1 MSEVYESQSS
11 CSSDCSSCQSDCSSR
26 KPSKQDFEAPMNQ
39 YSNVKKVIGIV
50 SGKGGVGKSL
60 VTSFLSVLMNRK
72 GYKTAI
78 LDADITGPSI
88 PKAFG
93 IHGKTGGTE
102 LGIMPALSKNG
113 TKVMSINLLL
123 DSEDTPVIWRGSIVS
138 NVVKQFWSDVVWD
151 DVDYMFVDMP
161 PGTGDV
167 PLTVFQSLPVDGI
180 IIVAS
185 PQELVSMIVSKAV
198 NMANSMDIPILGLV
212 ENYSY
217 VQCGSCGEKI
227 KVFGESHL
235 DEIAEKYNLPVLA
248 NIPIDPAIAAAIDGE
263 QIEILQMPWLNDAAK
278 AIEEKLFVEKTGEEK
293 SSEEIEMTNKKI
305 AVTTDQMNNVFQHFG
320 RSETFTIY
328 EITEGKLSNK
338 SIVKAGG
345 EGHSELVVQLKD
357 LKVDV
362 LICGG
367 IGMGAMEGLMG
378 AGVLVVPGAQGDVD
392 VVVASYLDGSLVA
405 SENPTCDHHHEHEDH
420 HKQEGHHSH

>member
-1 MSEVYESQSS
+1 
-11 CSSDCSSCQSDCSSR
+11 
-26 KPSKQDFEAPMNQ
+26 
-39 YSNVKKVIGIV
+39 
-50 SGKGGVGKSL
+50 
-60 VTSFLSVLMNRK
+60 
-72 GYKTAI
+72 
-78 LDADITGPSI
+78 
-88 PKAFG
+88 
-93 IHGKTGGTE
+93 
-102 LGIMPALSKNG
+102 
-113 TKVMSINLLL
+113 
-123 DSEDTPVIWRGSIVS
+123 
-138 NVVKQFWSDVVWD
+138 
-151 DVDYMFVDMP
+151 
-161 PGTGDV
+161 V

-198 NMANSMDIPILGLV
+198 NMAKSMNIPILGLV

-263 QIEILQMPWLNDAAK
+263 QIEFLQMPWLNDAAK
-278 AIEEKLFVEKTGEEK
+278 TIEEKLFVEKTGEEK
-293 SSEEIEMTNKKI
+293 SSEVKEMTTKKI

-357 LKVDV
+357 LQVDV

-367 IGMGAMEGLMG
+367 IGMGAMEGLME

-420 HKQEGHHSH
+420 HKQEGHHEHEDHHK